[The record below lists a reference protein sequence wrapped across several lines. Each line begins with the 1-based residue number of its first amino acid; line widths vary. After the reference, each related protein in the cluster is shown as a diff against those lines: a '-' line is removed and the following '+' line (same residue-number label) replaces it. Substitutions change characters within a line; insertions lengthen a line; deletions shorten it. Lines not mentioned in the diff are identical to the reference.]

1 MTDHEIKRRKDC
13 ETIAKEL
20 NRISYQPESLL
31 YGMAGKLLK
40 NYKYEFIVKNLARL
54 LDGKMNKKDL
64 ARIVF
69 GMMKNTEIKE
79 CDIDID
85 IPLLRMDV

>member
-1 MTDHEIKRRKDC
+1 MTQKEEQRRKDC

-20 NRISYQPESLL
+20 SRISYQPESLL
-31 YGMAGKLLK
+31 YGIAGKLLK
-40 NYKYEFIVKNLARL
+40 NYAYEFIMKNLARL

-85 IPLLRMDV
+85 IPLFKMDV